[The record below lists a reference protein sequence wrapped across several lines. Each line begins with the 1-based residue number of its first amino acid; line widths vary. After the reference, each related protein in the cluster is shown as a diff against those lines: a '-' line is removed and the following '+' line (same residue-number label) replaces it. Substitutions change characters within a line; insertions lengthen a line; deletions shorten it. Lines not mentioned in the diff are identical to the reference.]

1 LRGHVLIVDDEE
13 ANRRLFGR
21 LLSRDGYDV
30 EIAASGDEA
39 VAAIERQP
47 PDLVLL
53 DVRMPGEDGFKVCR
67 RLKSQARTRLIP
79 VVLVTSLTAREDRI
93 RGIEAGA
100 DDFLSKPVD
109 REELSARIASLI
121 RVKQYTDQLESAE
134 SIILSLAR
142 KIEARDVYTQGH
154 CDRLARLAR
163 AFGQDLG
170 LKEDE
175 LAALHRGA
183 FLHDIGKIGVPDTV
197 LLKTGPLDPGEYDQ
211 MKEHTV
217 IGDGLC
223 GTLQSLEMVRPIV
236 RHHHERLDGSG
247 YPDGLKGGDVPLLAQ
262 VVSIV
267 DAYDAM
273 TTNRPYHSARSPDA
287 AYDELMDEAGRGW
300 RDPQLVTTFVALGRS
315 GRLMESVTLASVE
328 RGA

>member
-1 LRGHVLIVDDEE
+1 VLVVDDEE

-21 LLSRDGYDV
+21 LLAREGYDV
-30 EIAASGDEA
+30 EVARSGDEA

-47 PDLVLL
+47 PDIVLL
-53 DVRMPGEDGFKVCR
+53 DVRMPGDDGFKVCR

-79 VVLVTSLTAREDRI
+79 VVLVTGLSAREDRI

-142 KIEARDVYTQGH
+142 TIEGRDSYTQGH
-154 CDRLARLAR
+154 CDRLALLAR
-163 AFGQDLG
+163 AFGQHLQFS
-170 LKEDE
+170 EDE

-217 IGDGLC
+217 IGDALC

-247 YPDGLKGGDVPLLAQ
+247 
-262 VVSIV
+262 
-267 DAYDAM
+267 
-273 TTNRPYHSARSPDA
+273 
-287 AYDELMDEAGRGW
+287 
-300 RDPQLVTTFVALGRS
+300 
-315 GRLMESVTLASVE
+315 
-328 RGA
+328 

>member
-1 LRGHVLIVDDEE
+1 VLIVDDEE

-21 LLSRDGYDV
+21 LLSRDGYEV
-30 EIAASGDEA
+30 ESAGNGAEA
-39 VAAIERQP
+39 VEAIERRP
-47 PDLVLL
+47 PDVVLL
-53 DVRMPGEDGFKVCR
+53 DVRMPGDDGFKVCQ

-79 VVLVTSLTAREDRI
+79 IVLVTGLTAREDRI

-109 REELSARIASLI
+109 REELSARVASLI

-134 SIILSLAR
+134 AIILSLAR
-142 KIEARDVYTQGH
+142 TIEARDVYTQGH
-154 CDRLARLAR
+154 CERLARLAR
-163 AFGQDLG
+163 AFGQHLG
-170 LKEDE
+170 LKDDE

-197 LLKTGPLDPGEYDQ
+197 LLKSGPLDSDEFNQ

-247 YPDGLKGGDVPLLAQ
+247 YPDGLRGSSVPLLAQ

-267 DAYDAM
+267 DAYDAI
-273 TTNRPYHSARSPDA
+273 TTDRPYHSARPAES
-287 AYDELMDEAGRGW
+287 AYEELTDEAGRGW

-315 GRLMESVTLASVE
+315 GQLLESVVLAPVE